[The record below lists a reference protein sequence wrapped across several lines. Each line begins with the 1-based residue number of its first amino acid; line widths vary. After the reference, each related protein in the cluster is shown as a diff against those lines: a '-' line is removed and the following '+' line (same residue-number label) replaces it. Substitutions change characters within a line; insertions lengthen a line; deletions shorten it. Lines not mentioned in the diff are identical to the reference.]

1 MTLDFYAGA
10 LVAIDS
16 AKTLG
21 INMDIKIIDSE
32 ETKQGC
38 NFSKNLSVIKDADVV
53 IGPFY
58 QNNAEKVASLINDD
72 QTTIISPLSKE
83 KHKSLSNLIAA
94 NPNNETVKGGIFEF
108 MKSKS
113 GNIIAIIDNKK
124 LSTKSF
130 LKQSYSHIKLIP
142 INDKNTFAADSLSTF
157 FSKSSTNYVIL
168 DSEKTGL
175 ILKTTS
181 SLINLQKDYDV
192 QLVILD
198 KNETLD
204 FEEISLSRLTKL
216 KMIYPSAIK
225 DNESDV
231 AKIFEKN
238 FKSKNKVTPNAFAT
252 RGFDL
257 TFDTILRLAQEKS
270 FVDTVND
277 VHTEQIDSKF
287 EYQKTSQGGY
297 TNKGV
302 YILEYQQDLTVKVVN

>member
-1 MTLDFYAGA
+1 
-10 LVAIDS
+10 
-16 AKTLG
+16 
-21 INMDIKIIDSE
+21 
-32 ETKQGC
+32 
-38 NFSKNLSVIKDADVV
+38 
-53 IGPFY
+53 
-58 QNNAEKVASLINDD
+58 
-72 QTTIISPLSKE
+72 
-83 KHKSLSNLIAA
+83 
-94 NPNNETVKGGIFEF
+94 
-108 MKSKS
+108 
-113 GNIIAIIDNKK
+113 
-124 LSTKSF
+124 
-130 LKQSYSHIKLIP
+130 
-142 INDKNTFAADSLSTF
+142 
-157 FSKSSTNYVIL
+157 
-168 DSEKTGL
+168 
-175 ILKTTS
+175 
-181 SLINLQKDYDV
+181 V